1 MRARIAGL
9 SFRYVVLSILA
20 VLILLP
26 FVSIVLAALQAPGST
41 VVGLKVPDEWH
52 WENFALAWEQGNYG
66 NLMRSSFIIS
76 GSVVPLVLLCATLA
90 GYALAVLKPWGSKQ
104 LSLFFVL
111 GLTLPVELIVI
122 ALYFN
127 LRNIGLTNNYLGVI
141 LAEVALFLPFGV
153 YWMQSH
159 FSSIPDELVEAG
171 RIDGA
176 RDLSVLRRI
185 LLPISWPAV
194 TTLAVLVFMW
204 SWNQFLL
211 VIVLM
216 QDPSMRTAPGGLG
229 FFVGQYSSNIPLL
242 SAAAII
248 TIVPIVVVYLLF
260 QRNFISGISQGAI
273 KG

>member
-1 MRARIAGL
+1 MNTARIGL
-9 SFRYVVLSILA
+9 VLRYVVLAILA
-20 VLILLP
+20 LVILLP
-26 FVSIVLAALQAPGST
+26 FVSIVLAAFHESGST
-41 VVGLKVPDEWH
+41 IAGLALPAEWH
-52 WENFALAWEQGNYG
+52 WENFALAWEQGDYG
-66 NLMRSSFIIS
+66 NLMTSGFIIS
-76 GSVVPLVLLCATLA
+76 VSVVPLVAVCATLA
-90 GYALAVLKPWGSKQ
+90 GYALAVLKAWGSRQ
-104 LSLFFVL
+104 FSVYFVL

-127 LRNIGLTNNYLGVI
+127 LQNVGLTNNYLGVI

-159 FSSIPDELVEAG
+159 FASLPEELTEAA
-171 RIDGA
+171 RTDGA
-176 RDLSVLRRI
+176 RDLTVLLRV
-185 LLPISWPAV
+185 LLPISWPAL
-194 TTLAVLVFMW
+194 TTLCVLVFMW

-229 FFVGQYSSNIPLL
+229 FFVGQYSTNIPLL
-242 SAAAII
+242 SAATLI
-248 TIVPIVVVYLLF
+248 TIAPIVVVYLIF